1 MAVPPFCSAMDER
14 TALAVTA
21 VRAVETADR
30 ARTLWTDDDRS
41 WASRA
46 AAEVVGADAP
56 RVAFVARRAQLAL
69 ERLEQRR
76 QDFARFAAAWRWR
89 PWVGTAI
96 VALAFAFG
104 AAADAV
110 GGAQR
115 INILYSPVLP
125 LLAWNLVVYALLA
138 GGFVLRYGEAS
149 APGPLRGL
157 VARLAGV
164 VRRVRGGPRADD
176 DPTPRAH
183 RLFVAQWSALATPV
197 YAARAARILHVAAAA
212 LALGVIAGLYVR
224 GLAFE
229 YRATWESTF
238 LDASAVRGIVA
249 AAYWAGAEV
258 TRIPV
263 PDVAQVAAIR
273 APASENAA
281 LWLHLMAATLAVVVI
296 VPRLLLALGALVLE
310 RHREAHLLDDLRDP
324 YFARLLRGFHPGT
337 ATVRVVPYSY
347 EATPALLAA
356 LEGLLGRAL
365 GGNVALA
372 VAAPVAYGDED
383 RVPADAAAA
392 DGAPLVVLFNATATP
407 EPEAH
412 GRMLATLKP
421 RARPLMA
428 VVDEAAF
435 NTRWPD
441 DVARRDAR
449 RALWRAL
456 ATEHALDA
464 GVRRSRSAR
473 CRGRRGGARSGTR
486 RRARMTAATIALS
499 LISHTNAGKTTL
511 ARTLLARDV
520 GEVRDAPHV
529 TTEAT
534 SFPLLTT
541 AEGDALV
548 LWDTPGF
555 GDSARLARRLAQ
567 QANPVVWFLAQL
579 WDRWRDRPFWLTQQA
594 VRNVRDS
601 ADVILY
607 LVNAAEAPGDAGYL
621 KPELDVLGWLGK
633 PVLVLL
639 NQTGRPRPAAD
650 EAAEVARWREA
661 LAPHPHVRDV
671 LALDAFARCWVQ
683 EFTLFAAIA
692 PLLAPERRAGFAR
705 LSAAWAASRWAQFDD
720 AIAALAVPVANAICA
735 RVVVPSPPMLRRL
748 GNALGVGGGDADES
762 AGRALRELARP
773 LQADIAAAMTRVIAR
788 YRIVRAGRRRC
799 GGARRDR
806 PCARRSRRRGQGRG
820 RRRHRVGRDDG
831 PRGGPGG
838 GRTHAW
844 RRHADGRGAG
854 RAGRCGR
861 RPCAQRRARPDG

>member
-1 MAVPPFCSAMDER
+1 MRKSGIMASPRFLSAMDER

-30 ARTLWTDDDRS
+30 ERTLWTDADRS

-56 RVAFVARRAQLAL
+56 QVAFVARRAHLAL

-76 QDFARFAAAWRWR
+76 QDFARFAAGWRWR

-96 VALAFAFG
+96 VALAFVAG

-125 LLAWNLVVYALLA
+125 LVAWNLVVYALLA
-138 GGFVLRYGEAS
+138 GGFVVRYGEAS
-149 APGPLRGL
+149 APGPVRRA

-164 VRRVRGGPRADD
+164 VRRQRSESRADD
-176 DPTPRAH
+176 PSPRAQ
-183 RLFVAQWSALATPV
+183 RLFVAEWSALATPV

-249 AAYWAGAEV
+249 VAYWVGAEV

-281 LWLHLMAATLAVVVI
+281 LWLHLMAATLAAVVV
-296 VPRLLLALGALVLE
+296 VPRLLLAIGARVLE
-310 RHREAHLLDDLRDP
+310 RYREAHLLDDLRDP

-383 RVPADAAAA
+383 RMPADAGIA
-392 DGAPLVVLFNATATP
+392 DDAPLVVLFNATATP

-421 RARPLMA
+421 RARPLVA
-428 VVDEAAF
+428 VIDEAAF
-435 NTRWPD
+435 NARWPD
-441 DVARRDAR
+441 AAARRNER

-456 ATEHALDA
+456 CAEHAL
-464 GVRRSRSAR
+464 
-473 CRGRRGGARSGTR
+473 
-486 RRARMTAATIALS
+486 
-499 LISHTNAGKTTL
+499 
-511 ARTLLARDV
+511 
-520 GEVRDAPHV
+520 
-529 TTEAT
+529 
-534 SFPLLTT
+534 
-541 AEGDALV
+541 
-548 LWDTPGF
+548 TPVF
-555 GDSARLARRLAQ
+555 VDLAQ
-567 QANPVVWFLAQL
+567 P
-579 WDRWRDRPFWLTQQA
+579 D
-594 VRNVRDS
+594 
-601 ADVILY
+601 
-607 LVNAAEAPGDAGYL
+607 AEAV
-621 KPELDVLGWLGK
+621 E
-633 PVLVLL
+633 
-639 NQTGRPRPAAD
+639 PAL
-650 EAAEVARWREA
+650 EAALE
-661 LAPHPHVRDV
+661 
-671 LALDAFARCWVQ
+671 
-683 EFTLFAAIA
+683 
-692 PLLAPERRAGFAR
+692 G
-705 LSAAWAASRWAQFDD
+705 S
-720 AIAALAVPVANAICA
+720 
-735 RVVVPSPPMLRRL
+735 
-748 GNALGVGGGDADES
+748 
-762 AGRALRELARP
+762 
-773 LQADIAAAMTRVIAR
+773 
-788 YRIVRAGRRRC
+788 
-799 GGARRDR
+799 
-806 PCARRSRRRGQGRG
+806 
-820 RRRHRVGRDDG
+820 
-831 PRGGPGG
+831 
-838 GRTHAW
+838 HA
-844 RRHADGRGAG
+844 
-854 RAGRCGR
+854 
-861 RPCAQRRARPDG
+861 